1 METLFEPTFENI
13 SGQLRDHQGL
23 LCARIRRA
31 LTLMAVRPDPP
42 VVEEIL
48 QEVYCRLLGAGTL
61 RRLRGRTPGELIA
74 FLGTIAERTA
84 FDHARQSRAS
94 KRDGARE
101 VRLARRRMEQIPDPR
116 QCPER
121 DLLLAETE
129 RLFLSRCR
137 DLPERGP
144 RGRNA
149 WVARL
154 ALVEGWTSREIAQAS
169 GGRLSAAYVACL
181 IHRLRRRFE
190 LEGAARS
197 ATRRQPRRSAR
208 SRPGAR
214 GISCRA

>member
-1 METLFEPTFENI
+1 METLFEPTFEI
-13 SGQLRDHQGL
+13 TSTEIRDHQGV

-31 LTLMAVRPDPP
+31 LTLMAVRPEPAL
-42 VVEEIL
+42 VEEIL
-48 QEVYCRLLGAGTL
+48 QEVYCRLLGMGAL
-61 RRLRGRTPGELIA
+61 RRLRGRTPGELISY
-74 FLGTIAERTA
+74 LGIIAERTA
-84 FDHARQSRAS
+84 YDHARQSRAS
-94 KRDGARE
+94 KRDGTRE
-101 VRLARRRMEQIPDPR
+101 VRLTRRRMEQIPDPR

-129 RLFLSRCR
+129 RHFLGRCR

-154 ALVEGWTSREIAQAS
+154 ALVEGWTSREIADVS

-197 ATRRQPRRSAR
+197 ASRRHPRRSRQVAR
-208 SRPGAR
+208 SRGV
-214 GISCRA
+214 SCRA